1 MGSDSSKGKSGG
13 SSKAATPAASA
24 APGPTMTIQPFMAP
38 HMQALLAQQLAQGFG
53 GDPASYISPL
63 FQPMTLPIPAPGG
76 GLLSSGTSGS
86 SSGAS
91 APLNRVEQ
99 AFASVHPGA
108 MDRIME
114 RRKQGG

>member
-1 MGSDSSKGKSGG
+1 MGSSDSKGKSGS

-24 APGPTMTIQPFMAP
+24 APGSTMTIPPFMAP
-38 HMQALLAQQLAQGFG
+38 HIQGLLAQQLAQGFG

-63 FQPMTLPIPAPGG
+63 FQPMTLPIPAQGG
-76 GLLSSGTSGS
+76 GLLSSGAGAA

-91 APLNRVEQ
+91 APLNRIEQ